1 VSTGEYRK
9 SFQSINKVSKLKT
22 GRLKFGTKQMDL
34 NALADFN
41 LVATHK
47 GFGKASR
54 ATGRSK
60 ATLSRR
66 ISDLEEALG
75 VRLIERGTHRL
86 ELTEA
91 GEQLWARTE
100 APMREVA
107 DAMTA
112 AREGVSTPRGLLRIA
127 APLLFSQLALGRLS
141 AKFMATY
148 PEVAVEV
155 VAEDRVVDLIDER
168 FDVAIR
174 PNPRQDNTLVGRC
187 FARDTLVVAAAP
199 SIPIPV
205 VENDN
210 PIPVA
215 AVVMTHREGEL
226 WSMDGGLTART
237 GRLRLEPQ
245 PVMRLSSLLMVRDA
259 AVAGGGVALLPE
271 SIIWNHLAEGKLV
284 LWGKSGQDVE
294 LWVLHTSRRLSSA
307 KVRAFVDFLCAQFP
321 TGMLTLRG

>member
-1 VSTGEYRK
+1 
-9 SFQSINKVSKLKT
+9 
-22 GRLKFGTKQMDL
+22 MDL

-66 ISDLEEALG
+66 IADLEEALG

-100 APMREVA
+100 EPMREVA

-112 AREGVSTPRGLLRIA
+112 AREGVSTPRGLLRVA

-141 AKFMATY
+141 AKFMAAY
-148 PEVAVEV
+148 PEVRVEV
-155 VAEDRVVDLIDER
+155 VAEDRVVDLVDER

-174 PNPRQDNTLVGRC
+174 PNPRPDNNLVGRC

-205 VENDN
+205 VENEN
-210 PIPVA
+210 PIPVP
-215 AVVMTHREGEL
+215 AVVMTYREGEL
-226 WSMDGGLTART
+226 WSVDGG
-237 GRLRLEPQ
+237 RLKLEPR
-245 PVMRLSSLLMVRDA
+245 PVMHLSSLLMVRDA

-271 SIIWNHLAEGKLV
+271 SIIWNHLAKGQLV
-284 LWGKSGQDVE
+284 QWGKSGKDVE

-321 TGMLTLRG
+321 SGTLTLRG

>member
-1 VSTGEYRK
+1 
-9 SFQSINKVSKLKT
+9 
-22 GRLKFGTKQMDL
+22 MDL

-91 GEQLWARTE
+91 GELLWARTE
-100 APMREVA
+100 EPMREVA
-107 DAMTA
+107 DAIAA
-112 AREGVSTPRGLLRIA
+112 AREGVSTPRGRLRVA

-141 AKFMATY
+141 AQFMAAY
-148 PEVAVEV
+148 PEVRVEV
-155 VAEDRVVDLIDER
+155 VAEDRVVDLVDER

-174 PNPRQDNTLVGRC
+174 PNPRPDNTLVGRC

-199 SIPIPV
+199 SVPIPV
-205 VENDN
+205 VEYDN
-210 PIPVA
+210 PIPVP
-215 AVVMTHREGEL
+215 AVVMNYREGEL
-226 WSMDGGLTART
+226 WSVDGGRLT
-237 GRLRLEPQ
+237 LEPH
-245 PVMRLSSLLMVRDA
+245 PVMHLSSLLMVRDA
-259 AVAGGGVALLPE
+259 AIAGGGVALLPE
-271 SIIWNHLAEGKLV
+271 SIIWDPLAKGKLV
-284 LWGKSGQDVE
+284 QWGKSGKDVE
-294 LWVLHTSRRLSSA
+294 LWVLHTSRRLPSP

-321 TGMLTLRG
+321 TGLLTLRG

>member
-1 VSTGEYRK
+1 
-9 SFQSINKVSKLKT
+9 
-22 GRLKFGTKQMDL
+22 MDL

-66 ISDLEEALG
+66 ISELEEAIG
-75 VRLIERGTHRL
+75 VRLIERGAHRL

-100 APMREVA
+100 EPMREVA
-107 DAMTA
+107 DAITA
-112 AREGVSTPRGLLRIA
+112 VREGVSTPRGLLRVA

-141 AKFMATY
+141 AQFMAAY
-148 PEVAVEV
+148 PEVRVEV

-199 SIPIPV
+199 SVPIPV
-205 VENDN
+205 VENDE
-210 PIPVA
+210 PIPVP
-215 AVVMTHREGEL
+215 AVVMTHRDGEL
-226 WSMDGGLTART
+226 WSVDGN
-237 GRLRLEPQ
+237 RLRLEPQ
-245 PVMRLSSLLMVRDA
+245 PVMRFSSLLMVRDA
-259 AVAGGGVALLPE
+259 AVAGGGVGQLPE
-271 SIIWNHLAEGKLV
+271 SIIWNHVAEGKLV
-284 LWGKSGQDVE
+284 QWGKSGQDVE
-294 LWVLHTSRRLSSA
+294 LWVLHTSRRLPSA
-307 KVRAFVDFLCAQFP
+307 KVRAFVEFLCAQFP
-321 TGMLTLRG
+321 TGTLRLRG

>member
-1 VSTGEYRK
+1 
-9 SFQSINKVSKLKT
+9 
-22 GRLKFGTKQMDL
+22 MDL

-91 GEQLWARTE
+91 GELLWARTE
-100 APMREVA
+100 EPMREVA

-112 AREGVSTPRGLLRIA
+112 AREGVSTPRGRLRVA

-141 AKFMATY
+141 ARFMAAY
-148 PEVAVEV
+148 PEVRVEV
-155 VAEDRVVDLIDER
+155 VAEDRIVDLVDER

-199 SIPIPV
+199 SVPIPV
-205 VENDN
+205 VEHDN
-210 PIPVA
+210 PIPVP
-215 AVVMTHREGEL
+215 AVVMTYHEGEL
-226 WSMDGGLTART
+226 WSVDGGRLT
-237 GRLRLEPQ
+237 LEPR
-245 PVMRLSSLLMVRDA
+245 PVMHLSSLLMVRDA
-259 AVAGGGVALLPE
+259 VIAGGGVALLPE
-271 SIIWNHLAEGKLV
+271 SIIRDCLAKGKLV
-284 LWGKSGQDVE
+284 QWGKSGKDVE
-294 LWVLHTSRRLSSA
+294 LWVLHTSRRLPSP

-321 TGMLTLRG
+321 TGLLTLRG

>member
-1 VSTGEYRK
+1 
-9 SFQSINKVSKLKT
+9 
-22 GRLKFGTKQMDL
+22 MDL

-86 ELTEA
+86 ELTEP
-91 GEQLWARTE
+91 GELLWARTE
-100 APMREVA
+100 EPMREVA
-107 DAMTA
+107 DAMAA
-112 AREGVSTPRGLLRIA
+112 AREGVSTPRGRLRVA
-127 APLLFSQLALGRLS
+127 APLLFSQLALGHLS
-141 AKFMATY
+141 ARFMAAY
-148 PEVAVEV
+148 PEVRVEV
-155 VAEDRVVDLIDER
+155 VAEDRVVDLVDER

-199 SIPIPV
+199 SVPIPV
-205 VENDN
+205 VEHDN
-210 PIPVA
+210 PIPVP
-215 AVVMTHREGEL
+215 AVVMNYREGEL
-226 WSMDGGLTART
+226 WSVDGGRLT
-237 GRLRLEPQ
+237 LEPR
-245 PVMRLSSLLMVRDA
+245 PVMHLSSLLMVRDA
-259 AVAGGGVALLPE
+259 VAAGGGVALLPE
-271 SIIWNHLAEGKLV
+271 SILWDHLAKGKLV
-284 LWGKSGQDVE
+284 QWGKSGKDVE
-294 LWVLHTSRRLSSA
+294 LWVLHTSRRLPSP

-321 TGMLTLRG
+321 TGLLTLRG

>member
-1 VSTGEYRK
+1 
-9 SFQSINKVSKLKT
+9 
-22 GRLKFGTKQMDL
+22 MDL

-91 GEQLWARTE
+91 GELLWARTE
-100 APMREVA
+100 EPMREVA
-107 DAMTA
+107 DAMAA
-112 AREGVSTPRGLLRIA
+112 AREGVSTPRGQLRVA

-141 AKFMATY
+141 AQFMAAY
-148 PEVAVEV
+148 PEVRVDV
-155 VAEDRVVDLIDER
+155 VAEDRVVDLVDER

-187 FARDTLVVAAAP
+187 FACDTLVVAAAP
-199 SIPIPV
+199 SVPIPV
-205 VENDN
+205 VEHDN
-210 PIPVA
+210 PIPVP
-215 AVVMTHREGEL
+215 AVVMNYREGEL
-226 WSMDGGLTART
+226 WSVDGGRLT
-237 GRLRLEPQ
+237 LEPR
-245 PVMRLSSLLMVRDA
+245 PVMHLSSLLMVRDA
-259 AVAGGGVALLPE
+259 AIAGGGVALLPE
-271 SIIWNHLAEGKLV
+271 SIIWDPLAKGKLV
-284 LWGKSGQDVE
+284 QWGRSGKDVE
-294 LWVLHTSRRLSSA
+294 LWVLHTSRRLPSP

-321 TGMLTLRG
+321 TGLLTLRG

>member
-1 VSTGEYRK
+1 
-9 SFQSINKVSKLKT
+9 
-22 GRLKFGTKQMDL
+22 MDL

-91 GEQLWARTE
+91 GELLWAKTE
-100 APMREVA
+100 EPMREVA
-107 DAMTA
+107 DAMA
-112 AREGVSTPRGLLRIA
+112 AVREGVSTPRGRLRVA

-141 AKFMATY
+141 AQFMAAY
-148 PEVAVEV
+148 PEVRVEV
-155 VAEDRVVDLIDER
+155 VAEDRIVDLVDER

-174 PNPRQDNTLVGRC
+174 PNPRQDNALVGRC

-199 SIPIPV
+199 SV
-205 VENDN
+205 

-215 AVVMTHREGEL
+215 EGASPTPVSAVVMSYREGEL
-226 WSMDGGLTART
+226 WSVDGGRLTI
-237 GRLRLEPQ
+237 EPQ
-245 PVMRLSSLLMVRDA
+245 PVMHLSSLLMVRDA
-259 AVAGGGVALLPE
+259 VVAGGGVALLPE
-271 SIIWNHLAEGKLV
+271 SIIRDHLAKGKLV
-284 LWGKSGQDVE
+284 QWGKSGQDVE
-294 LWVLHTSRRLSSA
+294 LWVLHTSRRLPSP
-307 KVRAFVDFLCAQFP
+307 KVRAFVDFLCAQYP
-321 TGMLTLRG
+321 TGLLSLPG

>member
-1 VSTGEYRK
+1 
-9 SFQSINKVSKLKT
+9 
-22 GRLKFGTKQMDL
+22 MDL

-66 ISDLEEALG
+66 ISELEEAIG
-75 VRLIERGTHRL
+75 VRLIERGAHRL

-100 APMREVA
+100 EPMREVA
-107 DAMTA
+107 DAITA
-112 AREGVSTPRGLLRIA
+112 VREGVSTPRGLLRVA

-141 AKFMATY
+141 AKFMAAY
-148 PEVAVEV
+148 PEVRVEV

-199 SIPIPV
+199 SVPIPV
-205 VENDN
+205 VENDE
-210 PIPVA
+210 PIPVP
-215 AVVMTHREGEL
+215 AVVMTYRDGEL
-226 WSMDGGLTART
+226 WSVDGN
-237 GRLRLEPQ
+237 RLRLEPQ

-259 AVAGGGVALLPE
+259 AVAGGGVAQLPE

-284 LWGKSGQDVE
+284 QWGKSGQDVE
-294 LWVLHTSRRLSSA
+294 LWVLHTSRRLPSA
-307 KVRAFVDFLCAQFP
+307 KVRAFVEFLCAQFP
-321 TGMLTLRG
+321 TGTLTLRG

>member
-1 VSTGEYRK
+1 
-9 SFQSINKVSKLKT
+9 
-22 GRLKFGTKQMDL
+22 MDL

-91 GEQLWARTE
+91 GELLWARTE
-100 APMREVA
+100 EPMREVA
-107 DAMTA
+107 DAMAA
-112 AREGVSTPRGLLRIA
+112 AREGVSTPRGLLRVA

-141 AKFMATY
+141 ARFMAAY
-148 PEVAVEV
+148 PEVRVEV
-155 VAEDRVVDLIDER
+155 VAEDRIVDLVDER

-199 SIPIPV
+199 SVPIPV
-205 VENDN
+205 VEHDN
-210 PIPVA
+210 PIPVP
-215 AVVMTHREGEL
+215 AVVMNYREGEL
-226 WSMDGGLTART
+226 WSVDGDRLT
-237 GRLRLEPQ
+237 LEPR
-245 PVMRLSSLLMVRDA
+245 PVMHLSSLLMVRDA
-259 AVAGGGVALLPE
+259 VVAGGGVALLPE
-271 SIIWNHLAEGKLV
+271 SILWDHLAKGKLV
-284 LWGKSGQDVE
+284 QWGKSGKDVE
-294 LWVLHTSRRLSSA
+294 LWVLHTSRRLPSP

-321 TGMLTLRG
+321 TGLLTLRG

>member
-1 VSTGEYRK
+1 
-9 SFQSINKVSKLKT
+9 
-22 GRLKFGTKQMDL
+22 MDL

-91 GEQLWARTE
+91 GELLWARTE
-100 APMREVA
+100 EPMREVA
-107 DAMTA
+107 DAMAA
-112 AREGVSTPRGLLRIA
+112 AREGVSTPRGRLRVA

-141 AKFMATY
+141 ARFMAAY
-148 PEVAVEV
+148 PEVRVEV
-155 VAEDRVVDLIDER
+155 VAEDRVVDLVDER

-199 SIPIPV
+199 SVPIPV
-205 VENDN
+205 VEHDN
-210 PIPVA
+210 PIPVP
-215 AVVMTHREGEL
+215 AVVMNYREGEL
-226 WSMDGGLTART
+226 WSVDGGRLT
-237 GRLRLEPQ
+237 LEPR
-245 PVMRLSSLLMVRDA
+245 PVMHLSSLLMVRDA
-259 AVAGGGVALLPE
+259 VVAGGGVALLPE
-271 SIIWNHLAEGKLV
+271 SILWDHLAKGKLV
-284 LWGKSGQDVE
+284 QWGKSGQDVE
-294 LWVLHTSRRLSSA
+294 LWVLHTSRRLPSP

-321 TGMLTLRG
+321 TGLLTLRG

>member
-1 VSTGEYRK
+1 
-9 SFQSINKVSKLKT
+9 
-22 GRLKFGTKQMDL
+22 MDL

-91 GEQLWARTE
+91 GELLRARTE
-100 APMREVA
+100 EPMREVA
-107 DAMTA
+107 DAMAA
-112 AREGVSTPRGLLRIA
+112 AREGVSAPRGTLRVA

-141 AKFMATY
+141 ARFMAAY
-148 PEVAVEV
+148 PEVRVEV
-155 VAEDRVVDLIDER
+155 VAEDRIVDLVDER

-199 SIPIPV
+199 SVPIPV
-205 VENDN
+205 VEHDN
-210 PIPVA
+210 PIPVP
-215 AVVMTHREGEL
+215 AVVMNYREGEL
-226 WSMDGGLTART
+226 WSVDGGRLT
-237 GRLRLEPQ
+237 LEPR
-245 PVMRLSSLLMVRDA
+245 PVMHLSSLLMVRDA
-259 AVAGGGVALLPE
+259 VVAGGGVALLPE
-271 SIIWNHLAEGKLV
+271 SILWDSLAKGKLV
-284 LWGKSGQDVE
+284 QWGKSGKDVE
-294 LWVLHTSRRLSSA
+294 LWVLHTSRRLPSP

-321 TGMLTLRG
+321 AGLLTLRG

>member
-1 VSTGEYRK
+1 
-9 SFQSINKVSKLKT
+9 
-22 GRLKFGTKQMDL
+22 MDL

-66 ISDLEEALG
+66 ISDLEDALG

-100 APMREVA
+100 EPMREVA

-112 AREGVSTPRGLLRIA
+112 VREGVSTPRGLLRIA

-141 AKFMATY
+141 AKFMAAY
-148 PEVAVEV
+148 PEVRVEV
-155 VAEDRVVDLIDER
+155 VAEDRVVDLVDER

-199 SIPIPV
+199 SVPIPV
-205 VENDN
+205 VENDT
-210 PIPVA
+210 PIPVP
-215 AVVMTHREGEL
+215 AVVMSYREGEL
-226 WSMDGGLTART
+226 WSVDGG
-237 GRLRLEPQ
+237 RLGLEPR

-259 AVAGGGVALLPE
+259 AVAGGGVARLPE
-271 SIIWNHLAEGKLV
+271 SIIWDHLANGQLV
-284 LWGKSGQDVE
+284 QWGKSGQDVE
-294 LWVLHTSRRLSSA
+294 LWVLHTSRRLPSP
-307 KVRAFVDFLCAQFP
+307 KVRAFVDFLCEQYP
-321 TGMLTLRG
+321 TGLLTLPG

>member
-1 VSTGEYRK
+1 
-9 SFQSINKVSKLKT
+9 
-22 GRLKFGTKQMDL
+22 MDL

-91 GEQLWARTE
+91 GELLWARTE
-100 APMREVA
+100 EPMREVA

-112 AREGVSTPRGLLRIA
+112 AREGVSTPRGLLRVA

-141 AKFMATY
+141 ARFMAAY
-148 PEVAVEV
+148 PEVRVEV
-155 VAEDRVVDLIDER
+155 VAEDRIVDLVDER

-199 SIPIPV
+199 SVPIPV
-205 VENDN
+205 VEHDN
-210 PIPVA
+210 PIPVP
-215 AVVMTHREGEL
+215 AVVMNYREGEL
-226 WSMDGGLTART
+226 WSVDGGRLT
-237 GRLRLEPQ
+237 LEPR
-245 PVMRLSSLLMVRDA
+245 PVMHLSSLLMVRDA
-259 AVAGGGVALLPE
+259 VVAGGGVALLPE
-271 SIIWNHLAEGKLV
+271 SILWDHLAKGKLV
-284 LWGKSGQDVE
+284 QWGKSGKDVE
-294 LWVLHTSRRLSSA
+294 LWVLHTSRRLPSP

-321 TGMLTLRG
+321 TGLLTLRG

>member
-1 VSTGEYRK
+1 
-9 SFQSINKVSKLKT
+9 
-22 GRLKFGTKQMDL
+22 MDL

-91 GEQLWARTE
+91 GELLWARTE
-100 APMREVA
+100 EPMREVA
-107 DAMTA
+107 DAMAA
-112 AREGVSTPRGLLRIA
+112 AREGVSTPRGLLRVA

-141 AKFMATY
+141 ARFMAAY
-148 PEVAVEV
+148 PEVRVEV
-155 VAEDRVVDLIDER
+155 VAEDRIVDLVDER

-199 SIPIPV
+199 SVPIPV
-205 VENDN
+205 VEHDN
-210 PIPVA
+210 PIPVP
-215 AVVMTHREGEL
+215 AVVMNYREGEL
-226 WSMDGGLTART
+226 WSVDGGRLT
-237 GRLRLEPQ
+237 LEPR
-245 PVMRLSSLLMVRDA
+245 PVMHLSSLLMVRDA
-259 AVAGGGVALLPE
+259 VIAGGGVALLPE
-271 SIIWNHLAEGKLV
+271 SIIRDPLAKGKLV
-284 LWGKSGQDVE
+284 QWGKSGKDVE
-294 LWVLHTSRRLSSA
+294 LWVLHTSRRLPSP

-321 TGMLTLRG
+321 TGLLTLRG

>member
-1 VSTGEYRK
+1 
-9 SFQSINKVSKLKT
+9 
-22 GRLKFGTKQMDL
+22 MDL

-66 ISDLEEALG
+66 ISDLEDALG

-100 APMREVA
+100 EPMREVA

-112 AREGVSTPRGLLRIA
+112 VREGVSTPRGLLRIA

-141 AKFMATY
+141 AKFMAAY
-148 PEVAVEV
+148 PEVRVEV
-155 VAEDRVVDLIDER
+155 VAEDRVVDLVDER

-199 SIPIPV
+199 SVPIPV
-205 VENDN
+205 VENDT
-210 PIPVA
+210 PIPVP
-215 AVVMTHREGEL
+215 AVVMTYREGEL
-226 WSMDGGLTART
+226 WSVDG
-237 GRLRLEPQ
+237 GRLRLEPR
-245 PVMRLSSLLMVRDA
+245 PVMHLSSLLMVRDA
-259 AVAGGGVALLPE
+259 AVAGGGVARLPE
-271 SIIWNHLAEGKLV
+271 SIIWDHLANGQLV
-284 LWGKSGQDVE
+284 QWGKSGQDVE
-294 LWVLHTSRRLSSA
+294 LWVLHTSRRLPSP
-307 KVRAFVDFLCAQFP
+307 KVRAFVDFLCEQYP
-321 TGMLTLRG
+321 TGLLTLPG

>member
-1 VSTGEYRK
+1 
-9 SFQSINKVSKLKT
+9 
-22 GRLKFGTKQMDL
+22 MDL

-91 GEQLWARTE
+91 GELLWARTE
-100 APMREVA
+100 EPMREVA
-107 DAMTA
+107 DAMAA
-112 AREGVSTPRGLLRIA
+112 AREGVATPRGQLRVA

-141 AKFMATY
+141 AQFMAAY
-148 PEVAVEV
+148 PEVRVEV
-155 VAEDRVVDLIDER
+155 VAEDRVVDLVDER

-199 SIPIPV
+199 SVPIPV
-205 VENDN
+205 VEHDN
-210 PIPVA
+210 PIPVP
-215 AVVMTHREGEL
+215 AVVMNYRDGEL
-226 WSMDGGLTART
+226 WSVDGDRLT
-237 GRLRLEPQ
+237 LEPR
-245 PVMRLSSLLMVRDA
+245 PVMHLSSLLMVRDA
-259 AVAGGGVALLPE
+259 VIAGGGVALLPE
-271 SIIWNHLAEGKLV
+271 SIIREHLAKGKLV
-284 LWGKSGQDVE
+284 QWGKSGKDVE
-294 LWVLHTSRRLSSA
+294 LWVLHTSRRLPSP

-321 TGMLTLRG
+321 AGLLTLRR

>member
-1 VSTGEYRK
+1 
-9 SFQSINKVSKLKT
+9 
-22 GRLKFGTKQMDL
+22 MDL

-91 GEQLWARTE
+91 GAQLWARTE
-100 APMREVA
+100 EPMREVA

-112 AREGVSTPRGLLRIA
+112 AREGVATPRGLLRVA

-141 AKFMATY
+141 AQFMAAY
-148 PEVAVEV
+148 PEVRVEV
-155 VAEDRVVDLIDER
+155 VAEDRVVDLVDER

-174 PNPRQDNTLVGRC
+174 PNPRPDNSLVGRC
-187 FARDTLVVAAAP
+187 FARDTLVVTAAP
-199 SIPIPV
+199 SVPIPV
-205 VENDN
+205 GENEN
-210 PIPVA
+210 PIAVP
-215 AVVMTHREGEL
+215 AVVMTYREGEL
-226 WSMDGGLTART
+226 WSLDG
-237 GRLRLEPQ
+237 GRLRLEPR
-245 PVMRLSSLLMVRDA
+245 PVMHLSSLLMVRDA

-271 SIIWNHLAEGKLV
+271 SIIWNHLANGQLV
-284 LWGKSGQDVE
+284 QWGKSGRDVE
-294 LWVLHTSRRLSSA
+294 LWVLHTSRRLPSA

-321 TGMLTLRG
+321 SGTLTLRG